1 VFANLLL
8 LFELHCSDW
17 TEPISNVFGLAM
29 PIAVVVVPVSE
40 AALAAHLPWSSF
52 AILPLRVATK
62 NSNRVCI
69 PTNKRI
75 GRGIWILRESCEDRD
90 IDPGKFV

>member
-62 NSNRVCI
+62 NSN
-69 PTNKRI
+69 KRI